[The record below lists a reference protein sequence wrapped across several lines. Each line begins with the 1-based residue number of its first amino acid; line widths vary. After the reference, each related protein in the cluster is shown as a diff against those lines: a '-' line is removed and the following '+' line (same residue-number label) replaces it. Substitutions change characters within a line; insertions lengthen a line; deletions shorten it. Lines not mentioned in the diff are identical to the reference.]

1 MNRHPASL
9 IPVVVALVLFAG
21 LLSAGCTTPKDANS
35 PPGMQYSQGSLR
47 SVEAASMEQVW
58 RASRAALNAL
68 DIAEL
73 DGQRGAIA
81 GYLDGRTSD
90 LKKVSVKM
98 RRLSED
104 KTELKIRIS
113 SFGDEELSRL
123 IYEKIQTALAP

>member
-1 MNRHPASL
+1 MNRHPTSL
-9 IPVVVALVLFAG
+9 IPAVVSLVLFAG
-21 LLSAGCTTPKDANS
+21 LVSVGCATSKDANS
-35 PPGMQYSQGSLR
+35 PPGMWYSQGSLR
-47 SVEAASMEQVW
+47 SVETASMERVW

-81 GYLDGRTSD
+81 AYLDGRTSD

-98 RRLSED
+98 RYLSEE

-123 IYEKIQTALAP
+123 IYEKIQAALAP